1 MGADMSKTMRK
12 AVVLFTLFAALAL
25 LVGCPQGTTV
35 ADINRNPGRYYN
47 KEVAVSGNVVSSFGL
62 LGTGGYEL
70 DDGTGTIWVISQ
82 GYGIPGKGA
91 HIRVAGTIIQGA
103 NVGGRSIGLALRETR
118 RAK

>member
-1 MGADMSKTMRK
+1 MRPPAPDAQGRTCIQLSSGLRTSLGDDMSKTMRK

-70 DDGTGTIWVISQ
+70 DDSTVFIWVMI
-82 GYGIPGKGA
+82 YDHNI
-91 HIRVAGTIIQGA
+91 
-103 NVGGRSIGLALRETR
+103 
-118 RAK
+118 